1 MNVSRTTIGLGLIL
15 CLLSTANCANKLD
28 PNAPIGAETTQ
39 CAEDCVMVSKAFV
52 KEHAVLFDE
61 NIRFRAA
68 LKFCQEKR

>member
-1 MNVSRTTIGLGLIL
+1 MPTVFSGVLIV
-15 CLLSTANCANKLD
+15 LLLVAACQPKLD
-28 PNAPIGAETTQ
+28 RNAPIGAETTQ

>member
-1 MNVSRTTIGLGLIL
+1 MKVSRQTIGLAVMCCSLIIA
-15 CLLSTANCANKLD
+15 SCANKLD
-28 PNAPIGAETTQ
+28 RNAPIGAETTQ